1 MSDNVKGKAVGG
13 KARAEKLSPE
23 QRQEIAKK
31 GATARWEKPAK
42 IDDGI
47 PKAEC
52 DGVLRLGELEIPC
65 AVLPDGTR
73 LLSERGVTKAL
84 GGKRGGAHWRRKK
97 AGGDDGANLPVYL
110 SAKNII
116 PYISDEL
123 ALALSNPVSYK
134 SAKGGATSHGL
145 EATLL
150 PQVCDVWLK
159 ARDAKKILPSQ
170 GNMAVAADM
179 LIRSFAKVGIIALV
193 DEATGYQDKREKD
206 ALQELLSI
214 YLTEE
219 KLKWAKTF
227 PDEFYKHLFRLRGWQ
242 YNPLDRR
249 KPKIVGQLTNQI
261 VYKKL
266 PPGVLEKL
274 RELNPVKNKKTW
286 RRGAA
291 HFQYLSAEIGQPD
304 LRDHFLQLMPL
315 MRASDNWPKFL
326 KLLNRAIPDPVLPGQ
341 GVQESFGFLDDYD
354 D

>member
-1 MSDNVKGKAVGG
+1 MDKAEITGKAKGG
-13 KARAEKLSPE
+13 KARAEKLSSE
-23 QRQEIAKK
+23 QLSEIAKK
-31 GATARWEKPAK
+31 GASARWHNP
-42 IDDGI
+42 
-47 PKAEC
+47 PKEQTEEVPRAIC
-52 DGVLRLGELEIPC
+52 DGVLKLGDVEIPC

-97 AGGDDGANLPVYL
+97 AGEDGADLPVYL
-110 SAKNII
+110 SARNII
-116 PYISDEL
+116 PFISDDIAV
-123 ALALSNPVSYK
+123 ALTNPKPYK
-134 SAKGGATSHGL
+134 TVKGGAVSHGL

-159 ARDAKKILPSQ
+159 ARDARKILPSQ
-170 GNMAVAADM
+170 FKMATAADM
-179 LIRSFAKVGIIALV
+179 LMRSFAKVGIIALI

-206 ALQELLSI
+206 ALQELLAI

-227 PDEFYKHLFRLRGWQ
+227 PDEFYKQIFRLKGWN

-249 KPKIVGQLTNQI
+249 RPKIVGQLTNQI
-261 VYKKL
+261 VYQKL

-274 RELNPVKNKKTW
+274 RKLNPVKNKKTW

-291 HFQYLSAEIGQPD
+291 HFQYLSSDIGQPD

-315 MRASDNWPKFL
+315 MRASDTWSGFI
-326 KLLNRAIPDPVLPGQ
+326 KLLDKAIPDPTTKIE
-341 GVQESFGFLDDYD
+341 GVQTEMDF
-354 D
+354 